1 MAIVTKT
8 VEVEK
13 AEDKVR
19 KDSGVV
25 TPGTPAYSFQA
36 IDKYE
41 GDPKK
46 LVVEVL
52 DTYFKNDISAFNDF
66 LVESMNRKLR
76 IDNRPGLSPQ
86 DKLIAKLAKDLGLSA
101 EDVKAKLGI

>member
-1 MAIVTKT
+1 MIVTVT
-8 VEVEK
+8 EQVEK

-19 KDSGVV
+19 KDGGAV
-25 TPGTPAYSFQA
+25 TPGTPAYSFQK

-52 DTYFKNDISAFNDF
+52 DTYFKNDISSFNDF
-66 LVESMNRKLR
+66 LVENMNRKLR
-76 IDNRPGLSPQ
+76 IDGRPGMSPQ
-86 DKLIAKLAKDLGLSA
+86 DKLIAKLSKDLGLSA
-101 EDVKAKLGI
+101 EDIKAKLGI